1 MNHEQRPDEIAQALE
16 RTRTAIVAR
25 NAELRDQAERHQQA
39 VQTVQ
44 ERNRAR
50 AAEGKQA
57 LSLPNAPARPL
68 SDQALE
74 QRILQAQRR
83 LLTGTRIRVEVGY
96 VELLRGTP
104 ISADSRAQLIADR
117 EAEERTRQSRRQSAT
132 TRQPR
137 AQPDVDARETALDQ
151 ATEQMMLRVVADEA
165 VDNADALAAVPE
177 AEPALPTA
185 RSPGRPRRR
194 VADTAPVVEP
204 LPDDEPGQA

>member
-1 MNHEQRPDEIAQALE
+1 MRCCSPATWCASRADSAPQPTRFRPSRRQERDEPNHEQRPDEIAQALE
-16 RTRTAIVAR
+16 RTRTAIVTR

-39 VQTVQ
+39 MQTVQ

-104 ISADSRAQLIADR
+104 VSADARAQPIADR
-117 EAEERTRQSRRQSAT
+117 EAEERTRQSRRQLAT
-132 TRQPR
+132 TRSAPSRMSPR
-137 AQPDVDARETALDQ
+137 VR
-151 ATEQMMLRVVADEA
+151 
-165 VDNADALAAVPE
+165 
-177 AEPALPTA
+177 
-185 RSPGRPRRR
+185 RPSTRRPSR
-194 VADTAPVVEP
+194 
-204 LPDDEPGQA
+204 